1 MSFSVQKLFE
11 FQLRDFLCRVSGG
24 ELRELKESSS
34 SPLFTARAKLPA
46 KESSEK
52 DLGTIPSGLLK
63 CLEVSGEDFCTA
75 KL

>member
-1 MSFSVQKLFE
+1 M
-11 FQLRDFLCRVSGG
+11 SGG

-46 KESSEK
+46 KESGEK
-52 DLGTIPSGLLK
+52 DLGMIPSGLLK
-63 CLEVSGEDFCTA
+63 CLEVSDKDFCTA